1 MRLEGRRRHRCWR
14 MRCRN
19 TVRPLHL
26 IGRRSR
32 QAADPMPVPPRS
44 QDGRSG
50 HRRRHWHRREA
61 LLALGPSA
69 RRYVSWRAR
78 LRTWQ
83 GGYQWNQGF
92 QGRRLRAPWRYT
104 LRTSLP
110 CQTSSH
116 RRHRCRE
123 GRCQGRRGRG
133 SAGVRIPRRRPSCHQ
148 RAQGAPPQ
156 GACPSSCRELCSHC
170 PPSAH
175 RR

>member
-92 QGRRLRAPWRYT
+92 QGRRLRAPWP
-104 LRTSLP
+104 RTPRTCSP
-110 CQTSSH
+110 CQMRH
-116 RRHRCRE
+116 RRNRKRRE
-123 GRCQGRRGRG
+123 GRCRGRRGRG
-133 SAGVRIPRRRPSCHQ
+133 SADARIPRTSLAYRLPVRD
-148 RAQGAPPQ
+148 APQPV
-156 GACPSSCRELCSHC
+156 ACPSSCQAICLNS